1 MNCLVDCQ
9 SRLWIVTIVLYTCV
23 FIPLKQLKM
32 SLANIF
38 SLILMFFFSYE
49 SKFVAKEMVFPEI
62 PSLPAVRFE
71 DLDGDEDYED
81 EICSICLV
89 EFEREDGVS
98 KLRRCG
104 HVFHFN
110 CIEQWLERSQF
121 SCPLCRSSLFSELHT
136 NN

>member
-1 MNCLVDCQ
+1 
-9 SRLWIVTIVLYTCV
+9 
-23 FIPLKQLKM
+23 M

-38 SLILMFFFSYE
+38 GLILMFFFSYE
-49 SKFVAKEMVFPEI
+49 SKCTAKEMEFPDI

-71 DLDGDEDYED
+71 DLDGDED

-110 CIEQWLERSQF
+110 CINQWLERSQF
-121 SCPLCRSSLFSELHT
+121 SCPLWDQMKYLEQACMGWKIRPLQLASVYLELLEG
-136 NN
+136 